1 MIKKIKLGIFNI
13 LRHYVKSYVTG
24 NLGKVVEKDDYLVCY
39 VKKGKIKNHKF
50 HNYITCPGIKEK
62 DKELAKIYKLYKKV
76 YYIFDDLD
84 FNNNEITIFGY
95 GDNSEIVIKNCKFNY
110 GLTINALGNCTVDN
124 CYIAS
129 QCNLNFHAKNLTF
142 KNMDVN
148 NTLKYAGFDLQ
159 VSFNAEENLSL
170 ENCNIGK
177 MNEKI
182 KVFLYSLQNINLF
195 NTKIVADIVK
205 CSTKT
210 LDSYNSSSV
219 KAKEKIEIEG
229 EILNNLSMVAPVIV
243 SKDEITS
250 KRIEL
255 IDRLKNIRDKCLRIN
270 GKKVKKYE
278 KELNNVSVKRVLKN
292 KNV

>member
-159 VSFNAEENLSL
+159 VSFSAEENLSL

-210 LDSYNSSSV
+210 LNSYNSSSV

>member
-159 VSFNAEENLSL
+159 VSFSAEENLSL

-210 LDSYNSSSV
+210 LNAYNSSLV

-229 EILNNLSMVAPVIV
+229 EILNNLSMVASVIV

>member
-1 MIKKIKLGIFNI
+1 MIKKVKLGIFNI
-13 LRHYVKSYVTG
+13 LRHYVRNYVTG
-24 NLGKVVEKDDYLVCY
+24 NLGNVEEEDDYLVCY
-39 VKKGKIKNHKF
+39 VKKSKIKSHKF

-62 DKELAKIYKLYKKV
+62 DKELAKVYNLHKKV
-76 YYIFDDLD
+76 YYIFDNLD
-84 FNNNEITIFGY
+84 FSNNEITIFGY
-95 GDNSEIVIKNCKFNY
+95 GVNSEIIIKNCKFIY
-110 GLTINALGNCTVDN
+110 GLTINSLGNCIVDN

-159 VSFNAEENLSL
+159 VSFSAEENLSL

-219 KAKEKIEIEG
+219 KAKEKIEIED
-229 EILNNLSMVAPVIV
+229 A
-243 SKDEITS
+243 
-250 KRIEL
+250 
-255 IDRLKNIRDKCLRIN
+255 
-270 GKKVKKYE
+270 
-278 KELNNVSVKRVLKN
+278 
-292 KNV
+292 

>member
-159 VSFNAEENLSL
+159 VSFSAEENLFL

-182 KVFLYSLQNINLF
+182 KVFLYSLQNMNLF

-219 KAKEKIEIEG
+219 KAKEKIEMEG

>member
-95 GDNSEIVIKNCKFNY
+95 GDNSETVIKNCKVNY
-110 GLTINALGNCTVDN
+110 GLTINALGNWTVDH

-159 VSFNAEENLSL
+159 VSFSAEENLSL

>member
-159 VSFNAEENLSL
+159 VSFSAEENLSL

-205 CSTKT
+205 CSTKI

>member
-142 KNMDVN
+142 KNMNIN
-148 NTLKYAGFDLQ
+148 NTLKYVGFDLQ
-159 VSFNAEENLSL
+159 VSFSAEQNLSI

-270 GKKVKKYE
+270 RKKVKKYE
-278 KELNNVSVKRVLKN
+278 NELNNVSVKRVLK
-292 KNV
+292 K

>member
-159 VSFNAEENLSL
+159 VSFSAEENLSL

-195 NTKIVADIVK
+195 NTKIVADTVK

-210 LDSYNSSSV
+210 LNSYNSSSV

-229 EILNNLSMVAPVIV
+229 EILNNLSMVAPVIM

-270 GKKVKKYE
+270 RKKVKKYE
-278 KELNNVSVKRVLKN
+278 NELNNVSVKRVLK
-292 KNV
+292 K

>member
-159 VSFNAEENLSL
+159 VSFSAEENLSL

-210 LDSYNSSSV
+210 LNAYNSSSV

>member
-142 KNMDVN
+142 KNMNIN

-159 VSFNAEENLSL
+159 VSFSAEQNLSI

>member
-210 LDSYNSSSV
+210 LDSHNSSSV

-229 EILNNLSMVAPVIV
+229 KILNNLSMVASVIV

>member
-159 VSFNAEENLSL
+159 VSFSAEENLSL

-229 EILNNLSMVAPVIV
+229 EILNNLSMVAPGIM

>member
-24 NLGKVVEKDDYLVCY
+24 NLGKVVEEDDYLVCY

-142 KNMDVN
+142 KNMNIN

-159 VSFNAEENLSL
+159 VSFSAEQNLSI

-195 NTKIVADIVK
+195 NIKIVADTVK

-210 LDSYNSSSV
+210 LNSYNSSSV

-229 EILNNLSMVAPVIV
+229 EILNNLSMVASVIV
-243 SKDEITS
+243 SKEAITS

-255 IDRLKNIRDKCLRIN
+255 IDCLKNIRDRCLKIN
-270 GKKVKKYE
+270 KKKAKKYE
-278 KELNNVSVKRVLKN
+278 NELNNVSVKRVLK
-292 KNV
+292 K

>member
-159 VSFNAEENLSL
+159 VSFSAEENLSL

>member
-159 VSFNAEENLSL
+159 VSFSAEENLSL

-210 LDSYNSSSV
+210 LNAYNSSLV

-229 EILNNLSMVAPVIV
+229 KILNNLSMVASVIV